1 MNRLGIAYAGS
12 AKEEVYELLSPL
24 VTDTGLTMEM
34 SSLAALSLGLV
45 FLGTCHGDITSSI
58 LQTMMEREEAQLKDH
73 YAKFMGLGLGL
84 LFLGKQEASDA
95 TLETLK
101 VIEHPL
107 SKQVQVLVEI
117 CSYAGKEMMWI

>member
-1 MNRLGIAYAGS
+1 
-12 AKEEVYELLSPL
+12 
-24 VTDTGLTMEM
+24 
-34 SSLAALSLGLV
+34 
-45 FLGTCHGDITSSI
+45 
-58 LQTMMEREEAQLKDH
+58 MMEREEAQLKDH